1 MKIVAC
7 SVHEAGLLVS
17 KCLIRSLISFPS
29 SATYFRKLL
38 YIKFTFMK
46 QLR

>member
-1 MKIVAC
+1 MKIVEC
-7 SVHEAGLLVS
+7 SVHEAWLLVS
-17 KCLIRSLISFPS
+17 KCLIRSLIFHS